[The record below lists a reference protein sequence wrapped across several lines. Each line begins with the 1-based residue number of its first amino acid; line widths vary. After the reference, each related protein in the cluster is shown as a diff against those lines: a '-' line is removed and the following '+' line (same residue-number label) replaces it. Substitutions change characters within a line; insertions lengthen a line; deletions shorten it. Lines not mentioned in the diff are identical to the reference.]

1 MRLEARSLSH
11 TYNGKNSLEALREVS
26 VQIADGQF
34 TALIGPSGCGKSTF
48 LRLAAN
54 LLRVQEGALLL
65 DGCPPQQAVAQRR
78 VAWMAQSPALLPWR
92 TARAN
97 VALAGQILNHGSR
110 PRLQA
115 DEALARVGLSEMAA
129 CYPAAL
135 SGGMQQRLAL
145 ARTLTLPASL
155 WLMDEPFA
163 ALDELTRERLAGEL
177 FRLWQPIGA
186 TVLWV
191 THNIH
196 EAVRLSDRVLV
207 FSPRPGTIAA
217 DIPIGL
223 PHPRRESDPQYQRAV
238 ADIRS
243 ALGSTQAEDAA

>member
-1 MRLEARSLSH
+1 MRLEAESLSH
-11 TYNGKNSLEALREVS
+11 SYSGKQPLEALRRVS
-26 VQIADGQF
+26 LSIPAGQF
-34 TALIGPSGCGKSTF
+34 VALIGPSGCGKSTF

-54 LLRVQEGALLL
+54 LLPVRSGSLLL
-65 DGCPPQQAVAQRR
+65 DGQPPRAAVAQQR

-92 TARAN
+92 TVRAN
-97 VALAGQILNHGSR
+97 VLLAGQIQNHGSR
-110 PRLQA
+110 PRLDA
-115 DEALARVGLSEMAA
+115 EEALARVGLSDMAGS
-129 CYPAAL
+129 YPAEL

-177 FRLWQPIGA
+177 LGLWQPIGA

-196 EAVRLSDRVLV
+196 EAARLADRALV
-207 FSPRPGTIAA
+207 FSQRPGSIVA
-217 DIPIGL
+217 DIPIPL
-223 PHPRRESDPQYQRAV
+223 ARPRREADPDYQSV
-238 ADIRS
+238 VTSIRTG
-243 ALGSTQAEDAA
+243 LGMAETGVSS